1 MNNDLISKSHFDK
14 RVREAVGMTIAELT
28 ADFKDGV
35 RTTLELLKTEQTVDA
50 VAVVRCGQCSHSE
63 VCKMDDGDVRYCHIF
78 EMQTED
84 DYYCADGESL
94 EEDDLL
100 TSANHDGERREG

>member
-1 MNNDLISKSHFDK
+1 MSDDLISKSHFDE

-35 RTTLELLKTEQTVDA
+35 RTTLELLQTEPIVDA
-50 VAVVRCGQCSHSE
+50 VQVVRCGECSHSE
-63 VCKMDDGDVRYCHIF
+63 VCKMDEGDVRYCHIF

-84 DYYCADGESL
+84 DYYCADGDRK
-94 EEDDLL
+94 DDGK
-100 TSANHDGERREG
+100 D

>member
-1 MNNDLISKSHFDK
+1 MRLIDADALMEYADREFKNQKIDLF
-14 RVREAVGMTIAELT
+14 ELGT
-28 ADFKDGV
+28 LVYHLNMGV
-35 RTTLELLKTEQTVDA
+35 SPTVDA
-50 VAVVRCGQCSHSE
+50 VQVVRCGECSHSE

-94 EEDDLL
+94 EEDDLP
-100 TSANHDGERREG
+100 TSANHDGERKNDESEN